1 MRDNMTLYIR
11 VTARSI
17 LCAAAIFCASS
28 LLTAKEAEAC
38 CWACPQ
44 SDCDSATDRINGW
57 HDDIY
62 SEYQDEFDRDLDAFE
77 EWMID
82 DFFEPLIVPAMADM
96 MTQMG
101 AVAMQYTTI
110 IGLFLDAQVQMDTQR
125 LYRKLQFQAHKDYM
139 VSEDFCWFGTNVK
152 SLAASEDKAKQNV
165 LVLSRLSMDRM
176 MGTLGTTGAQNKFD
190 DYKARWNNFITD
202 NCDRRDNNA
211 QTDGVNP
218 LLVDATGLQL
228 ACDHDGQGS
237 GSDMGADLLELRRV
251 NRDIDYIRL
260 IDEPRT
266 LDVDFTNADLD
277 SSDFITDTLGSAI
290 PEFEPDEEEDI
301 IALSQNL
308 YGSKLLSRK
317 LSRAELSSNTAKN
330 IYFALRSLVAKRTV
344 AQTSFNAIVGL
355 KSYGTSWE
363 MNTLNLGPGVT
374 LVGDIFLQEERQTE
388 RYMAAIIK
396 QLFHMEGASVTVGG
410 LMDFSGG
417 NIMDFIGFSPSYYSQ
432 LEILA
437 KRIYQ
442 NPDFYANLYDSPTNV
457 SRKKVAMQAI
467 GLMVDRAMY
476 ESQLRR
482 EMSISVLLASRL
494 NAAHR
499 LATREISVGE
509 DN

>member
-1 MRDNMTLYIR
+1 MRNNISVYIK
-11 VTARSI
+11 VAARSI
-17 LCAAAIFCASS
+17 ICATVIFCASS
-28 LLTAKEAEAC
+28 ILTPRQANAC

-44 SDCDSATDRINGW
+44 SDCDSANDRINGW

-77 EWMID
+77 DWMID
-82 DFFEPLIVPAMADM
+82 DFFEPLVVPAMADM

-101 AVAMQYTTI
+101 AVAMQYTTN

-139 VSEDFCWFGTNVK
+139 ISEDFCWFGTNVK
-152 SLAASEDKAKQNV
+152 SLAATEDKAKNNA
-165 LVLSRLSMDRM
+165 LILSRLSMDRM
-176 MGTLGTTGAQNKFD
+176 MGTLGTAGAQSKFD

-211 QTDGVNP
+211 QTDGINP
-218 LLVDATGLQL
+218 LLIDATGLQL
-228 ACDHDGQGS
+228 ACDHDGS
-237 GSDMGADLLELRRV
+237 GSDIGADVLELRRV
-251 NRDIDYIRL
+251 NRDIDYVRL

-266 LDVDFTNADLD
+266 LDIDFTNDELD
-277 SSDFITDTLGSAI
+277 SSDIITDLLGSAI
-290 PEFEPDEEEDI
+290 DEFQPDEEEDI

-317 LSRAELSSNTAKN
+317 LSRAQLSKDNARN
-330 IYFALRSLVAKRTV
+330 IYLALRNIVAKRTV

-355 KSYGTSWE
+355 KSYGTSSS
-363 MNTLNLGPGVT
+363 MNTLDLGPGVT

-388 RYMAAIIK
+388 RYMAAIVN
-396 QLFHMEGASVTVGG
+396 QLFRLEGTSVTAGSF
-410 LMDFSGG
+410 DFSGG
-417 NIMDFIGFSPSYYSQ
+417 NIFDFIGFNPSYYSQ

-457 SRKKVAMQAI
+457 KRKKVAMQAI

-482 EMSISVLLASRL
+482 EMSISVLLASKL
-494 NAAHR
+494 NAEHR
-499 LATREISVGE
+499 LATRELSVGRDE
-509 DN
+509 